1 MKPILKMNLK
11 AFFKSKDAAR
21 EGSDCTKWMVRVRS
35 VAEEDCGVRASF
47 YDPVTTSKFIFD
59 LDSAEF
65 LSLIY
70 GEEVYQTLDDI
81 TSLEPVHLERLYER
95 FEHDLVIE
103 ARESV
108 PIDPNSIEMVD
119 KIDDIEDLLMKR
131 IGKTPSDPIA
141 FSCTSCGECCR
152 SRDMIMLTP
161 LDLYSISRASSLGS
175 HQLYPTRRIYKH
187 PTYKN
192 AFHFDIKDNLPI
204 CHLRPAHAIQ
214 GQCHFAYPLLKHI
227 VEGKNGEKD
236 REELMTSEETEEY
249 LTFYQ
254 GQNEFKFE
262 TMDEDSDDEKD
273 ELWETMEKE
282 MEERFKDMSPV
293 SNSFGRQSLGC
304 VLGRDDMPTLCLS
317 YPFIPGIEDKDV
329 HNCTEGFIEENVGK
343 RPGVSITEEEIH
355 SNKDVFNKSVGD
367 YLDEKDFMDK
377 WREMVW
383 FQNLKNELNSHLTFL
398 FSNDRY
404 EEVQQHFQEVIRRV
418 WYDFDSIAAAR
429 RPIRTYSRLKRE
441 IESCSWAIVQTT
453 KVYLDNLQHD
463 VKEWIIADYKE
474 LVGRLN
480 IIK

>member
-1 MKPILKMNLK
+1 
-11 AFFKSKDAAR
+11 
-21 EGSDCTKWMVRVRS
+21 
-35 VAEEDCGVRASF
+35 
-47 YDPVTTSKFIFD
+47 
-59 LDSAEF
+59 
-65 LSLIY
+65 
-70 GEEVYQTLDDI
+70 
-81 TSLEPVHLERLYER
+81 
-95 FEHDLVIE
+95 
-103 ARESV
+103 
-108 PIDPNSIEMVD
+108 
-119 KIDDIEDLLMKR
+119 
-131 IGKTPSDPIA
+131 
-141 FSCTSCGECCR
+141 
-152 SRDMIMLTP
+152 
-161 LDLYSISRASSLGS
+161 
-175 HQLYPTRRIYKH
+175 
-187 PTYKN
+187 
-192 AFHFDIKDNLPI
+192 
-204 CHLRPAHAIQ
+204 
-214 GQCHFAYPLLKHI
+214 
-227 VEGKNGEKD
+227 
-236 REELMTSEETEEY
+236 
-249 LTFYQ
+249 
-254 GQNEFKFE
+254 
-262 TMDEDSDDEKD
+262 
-273 ELWETMEKE
+273 
-282 MEERFKDMSPV
+282 
-293 SNSFGRQSLGC
+293 
-304 VLGRDDMPTLCLS
+304 MPTLCLS

-367 YLDEKDFMDK
+367 YFDEKDFMDK